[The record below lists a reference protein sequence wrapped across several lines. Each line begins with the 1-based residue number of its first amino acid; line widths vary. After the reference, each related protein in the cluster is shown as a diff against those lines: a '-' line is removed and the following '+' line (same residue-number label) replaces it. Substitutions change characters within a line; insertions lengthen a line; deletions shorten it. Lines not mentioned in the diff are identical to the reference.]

1 MNKLY
6 ETDKLILEN
15 ECEATFLIEKSSCK
29 ILFEDNFYGDPQC
42 GLIDSKNNWAVVAG
56 EHLTIWTPE
65 KTKVIDDEK
74 LKWIH
79 LLRFK
84 NEEIVEI
91 LIDPWSDNSSIW
103 EINIKTFEYRRIR
116 DFDNYKNKEYSEIID
131 W

>member
-1 MNKLY
+1 
-6 ETDKLILEN
+6 
-15 ECEATFLIEKSSCK
+15 
-29 ILFEDNFYGDPQC
+29 
-42 GLIDSKNNWAVVAG
+42 
-56 EHLTIWTPE
+56 LTIWTPE